1 MRYPFILV
9 AAFTIAACQP
19 AVQDADVS
27 SESTVEAVTP
37 PEIETDV
44 RLQQAS
50 KLMETALV
58 SKEGYKITESLTTEV
73 GQRMAGTEAEARA
86 RVWAAAKFKE
96 IGLENVRI
104 EPFTIPG
111 WERGAETAYIISP
124 YPQKLEITALGYS
137 VATPVNL
144 SLIHISEPTRP
155 Y

>member
-58 SKEGYKITESLTTEV
+58 SKEGYKITE
-73 GQRMAGTEAEARA
+73 
-86 RVWAAAKFKE
+86 
-96 IGLENVRI
+96 
-104 EPFTIPG
+104 
-111 WERGAETAYIISP
+111 
-124 YPQKLEITALGYS
+124 
-137 VATPVNL
+137 L
-144 SLIHISEPTRP
+144 SLIHI
-155 Y
+155 